1 MGPLIFTLSLLIL
14 VMVWN
19 PFNTD
24 GKSNNLAN
32 KMRVLSQKSLKLQQ
46 DNEKAFYKTHIKEWK
61 ETPFYQFVFDTIKKV
76 AEKGENGVIINYYF
90 GKSNLSPIKPHYAE
104 AFTSSG
110 HKTLY
115 ACYAYYFSKDEKD
128 NILQDYAAHESYFYG
143 LEKYLKEE
151 GFYVK
156 DSTNDD
162 SITISW

>member
-1 MGPLIFTLSLLIL
+1 MPVSYVLYLLVLIIFIIIVKT
-14 VMVWN
+14 
-19 PFNTD
+19 PNTD
-24 GKSNNLAN
+24 NNLAN

-46 DNEKAFYKTHIKEWK
+46 DNEKSFYKTHIKEWK
-61 ETPFYQFVFDTIKKV
+61 ETLFYQFVFDTIKKV

-90 GKSNLSPIKPHYAE
+90 GKSNLPPIKPHYAE
-104 AFTSSG
+104 AITSSG

-115 ACYAYYFSKDEKD
+115 AYYAYYFSKDEKD
-128 NILQDYAAHESYFYG
+128 NILQDYATHESYFYG

-156 DSTNDD
+156 DSMNDD

>member
-1 MGPLIFTLSLLIL
+1 MPVSYVLYLLVLIIFIIIVKT
-14 VMVWN
+14 
-19 PFNTD
+19 PNTD
-24 GKSNNLAN
+24 NNLAN

-46 DNEKAFYKTHIKEWK
+46 DNEKSFYKTHIKEWK

-90 GKSNLSPIKPHYAE
+90 GKSNLPPIKPHYTE
-104 AFTSSG
+104 AVNYRG
-110 HKTLY
+110 YHVLY
-115 ACYAYYFSKDEKD
+115 ACFSYYFPENEKD
-128 NILQDYAAHESYFYG
+128 NILQDYATHESYFYG

-156 DSTNDD
+156 DSINDD

>member
-1 MGPLIFTLSLLIL
+1 MPVSYVLYLLVLIIFIIIVKT
-14 VMVWN
+14 
-19 PFNTD
+19 PNTD
-24 GKSNNLAN
+24 NNLAN

-46 DNEKAFYKTHIKEWK
+46 DNEKSFYKTHIKEWK
-61 ETPFYQFVFDTIKKV
+61 ETPFYQFIFDTIKKV

-90 GKSNLSPIKPHYAE
+90 GKSNLPPIKPHYAE
-104 AFTSSG
+104 AITSSG

-128 NILQDYAAHESYFYG
+128 NILQDYATHESYFYG

-156 DSTNDD
+156 DSTNND

>member
-1 MGPLIFTLSLLIL
+1 MPVSYVLYLLVLLIFIIIVKT
-14 VMVWN
+14 
-19 PFNTD
+19 PNTD
-24 GKSNNLAN
+24 NNLAN

-46 DNEKAFYKTHIKEWK
+46 DNEKSFYKTHIKEWK

-90 GKSNLSPIKPHYAE
+90 GKSNLPPIKPHYAE
-104 AFTSSG
+104 AITSSG

-128 NILQDYAAHESYFYG
+128 NILQDYASHESYFYG

-151 GFYVK
+151 GFYIK
-156 DSTNDD
+156 DSINND

>member
-1 MGPLIFTLSLLIL
+1 MPVSYVLYLLVLLIFIIIVKT
-14 VMVWN
+14 
-19 PFNTD
+19 PNTD
-24 GKSNNLAN
+24 NNLAN

-46 DNEKAFYKTHIKEWK
+46 DNEKSFYKAHIKEWK

-76 AEKGENGVIINYYF
+76 AEKGENGVIIKYYF
-90 GKSNLSPIKPHYAE
+90 EKSNLSPTKPYYTE
-104 AFTSSG
+104 AVNYRG
-110 HKTLY
+110 YHVLY
-115 ACYAYYFSKDEKD
+115 VCFPYYFSKNEKD
-128 NILQDYAAHESYFYG
+128 NILQDYATHESYFYG

>member
-1 MGPLIFTLSLLIL
+1 MPVSYVLYLLVLIIFIIIVKT
-14 VMVWN
+14 
-19 PFNTD
+19 PNTD
-24 GKSNNLAN
+24 NNLAN

-46 DNEKAFYKTHIKEWK
+46 DNEKSFYKTHIKEWK

-76 AEKGENGVIINYYF
+76 AENGENGVIINYYF
-90 GKSNLSPIKPHYAE
+90 GKSNLPPIKPHYAE
-104 AFTSSG
+104 AITSSG

-128 NILQDYAAHESYFYG
+128 NILQDYATHESYFYG

-151 GFYVK
+151 GFYIK
-156 DSTNDD
+156 DSMNDD

>member
-14 VMVWN
+14 VVVWN
-19 PFNTD
+19 PFDTNE
-24 GKSNNLAN
+24 KSHNLAN

-76 AEKGENGVIINYYF
+76 AEKGENGVIIKYYF
-90 GKSNLSPIKPHYAE
+90 EKSNLSPTKPFYTE
-104 AFTSSG
+104 AVNYRG
-110 HKTLY
+110 YHVLY
-115 ACYAYYFSKDEKD
+115 VCFPYYFSKNEKD

-143 LEKYLKEE
+143 LDKYLKEE

>member
-1 MGPLIFTLSLLIL
+1 MPASYVLYLLVLLIFIIIVKT
-14 VMVWN
+14 
-19 PFNTD
+19 PNTD
-24 GKSNNLAN
+24 NNLAN
-32 KMRVLSQKSLKLQQ
+32 KMRLLSRKSLKLQQ

-76 AEKGENGVIINYYF
+76 AEKGENGVIIKYYF
-90 GKSNLSPIKPHYAE
+90 GKSNLPPIKTHYAE
-104 AFTSSG
+104 AITSSG

-115 ACYAYYFSKDEKD
+115 ACYAYYFSKNEKD
-128 NILQDYAAHESYFYG
+128 NILQDYATHESYFYG
-143 LEKYLKEE
+143 LDKYLKEE

>member
-1 MGPLIFTLSLLIL
+1 MPASYVLYLLVLLIFIIIVKT
-14 VMVWN
+14 
-19 PFNTD
+19 PNTD
-24 GKSNNLAN
+24 NNLAN

-76 AEKGENGVIINYYF
+76 AEKGENGVIIKYYF
-90 GKSNLSPIKPHYAE
+90 GKSNLLPIKPHYAE
-104 AFTSSG
+104 AITSSG

-115 ACYAYYFSKDEKD
+115 ACYAYYFSKNEKD
-128 NILQDYAAHESYFYG
+128 NILQDYATHESYFYG

>member
-1 MGPLIFTLSLLIL
+1 MPVSYVLYLLVLLIFIIIVKT
-14 VMVWN
+14 
-19 PFNTD
+19 PNTD
-24 GKSNNLAN
+24 NNLAN

-90 GKSNLSPIKPHYAE
+90 GKSNLPPIKPHYAE
-104 AFTSSG
+104 AITSSG

-128 NILQDYAAHESYFYG
+128 NILQDYATHESYFYG

-156 DSTNDD
+156 DSTNDN

>member
-1 MGPLIFTLSLLIL
+1 MPVSYVLYLFVHLIFIIIVKT
-14 VMVWN
+14 
-19 PFNTD
+19 PNTD
-24 GKSNNLAN
+24 NNLAN

-46 DNEKAFYKTHIKEWK
+46 DNEKSFYKAHIKEWK

-76 AEKGENGVIINYYF
+76 AEKGENGVIITYYF
-90 GKSNLSPIKPHYAE
+90 EKSNLSPTKPYYTE
-104 AFTSSG
+104 AITSSG

-128 NILQDYAAHESYFYG
+128 NILQDYALHESYFYG

>member
-1 MGPLIFTLSLLIL
+1 MPVSYVLYLLVLIIFIIIVKT
-14 VMVWN
+14 
-19 PFNTD
+19 PNTD
-24 GKSNNLAN
+24 NNLAN

-46 DNEKAFYKTHIKEWK
+46 DNEKSFYKTHIKEWK
-61 ETPFYQFVFDTIKKV
+61 ETLFYQFVFDTIKKV

-90 GKSNLSPIKPHYAE
+90 GKSNLPPIKPHYAE
-104 AFTSSG
+104 AITSSG

-128 NILQDYAAHESYFYG
+128 NILQDYATHESYFYG

-156 DSTNDD
+156 DSMNDD
-162 SITISW
+162 SIIISW

>member
-1 MGPLIFTLSLLIL
+1 
-14 VMVWN
+14 
-19 PFNTD
+19 
-24 GKSNNLAN
+24 
-32 KMRVLSQKSLKLQQ
+32 MRVLSQKSLKLQQ

-76 AEKGENGVIINYYF
+76 AEKGENGVIIKYYF
-90 GKSNLSPIKPHYAE
+90 EKSNLSPTKPHYAE
-104 AFTSSG
+104 AVTSSG

-128 NILQDYAAHESYFYG
+128 NILQDYATHESYFYG
-143 LEKYLKEE
+143 LDKYLKEE

>member
-1 MGPLIFTLSLLIL
+1 MPVSYVLYLLVLLIFIIIVKT
-14 VMVWN
+14 
-19 PFNTD
+19 PNTD
-24 GKSNNLAN
+24 NNLAN
-32 KMRVLSQKSLKLQQ
+32 KMRLLSRKSLKLQQ
-46 DNEKAFYKTHIKEWK
+46 DNEKTFYKTHIKEWK

-90 GKSNLSPIKPHYAE
+90 GKSNLSPIKPHYAQDV
-104 AFTSSG
+104 TSSG

-115 ACYAYYFSKDEKD
+115 ACYAYYFLKDEKD
-128 NILQDYAAHESYFYG
+128 NILQDYATHESYFYG

-156 DSTNDD
+156 DSTNND

>member
-1 MGPLIFTLSLLIL
+1 MPVSYVLYLLVLLIFIIIVKT
-14 VMVWN
+14 
-19 PFNTD
+19 PNTD
-24 GKSNNLAN
+24 NNLAN

-46 DNEKAFYKTHIKEWK
+46 DNEKSFYKAHIKEWK

-90 GKSNLSPIKPHYAE
+90 GKSNLPPIKPHYAE
-104 AFTSSG
+104 AITSSG

-128 NILQDYAAHESYFYG
+128 NILQDYATHESYFYG

-156 DSTNDD
+156 DLTNDD

>member
-1 MGPLIFTLSLLIL
+1 MPVSYVLYLLVLIIFIIIVKT
-14 VMVWN
+14 
-19 PFNTD
+19 PNTD
-24 GKSNNLAN
+24 NNLAN

-46 DNEKAFYKTHIKEWK
+46 DNEKSFYKTHIKEWK
-61 ETPFYQFVFDTIKKV
+61 ETPFYQFVFETIKKV
-76 AEKGENGVIINYYF
+76 AEKGENGVIIKYYF
-90 GKSNLSPIKPHYAE
+90 GKSNLPPIKPHYAE
-104 AFTSSG
+104 AITSSR

-128 NILQDYAAHESYFYG
+128 NILQDYATHESYFYG

-156 DSTNDD
+156 DSTNND

>member
-1 MGPLIFTLSLLIL
+1 MPASYVLYLLVLLIFIIIVKT
-14 VMVWN
+14 
-19 PFNTD
+19 PNTD
-24 GKSNNLAN
+24 NNLAN

-76 AEKGENGVIINYYF
+76 AEKGENGVIIKYYF

-104 AFTSSG
+104 AVTSSG

-128 NILQDYAAHESYFYG
+128 NILQDYTAHESYFYG
-143 LEKYLKEE
+143 LDKYLKEE

-156 DSTNDD
+156 DSTNND

>member
-1 MGPLIFTLSLLIL
+1 MPASYVLYLLVLLIFIIIVKT
-14 VMVWN
+14 
-19 PFNTD
+19 PNTD
-24 GKSNNLAN
+24 NNLAN

-76 AEKGENGVIINYYF
+76 AEKGENGVIIKYYF
-90 GKSNLSPIKPHYAE
+90 EKSNLSPTKPFYTE
-104 AFTSSG
+104 AVNYRG
-110 HKTLY
+110 YHVLY
-115 ACYAYYFSKDEKD
+115 VCFLYYFSEREKD
-128 NILQDYAAHESYFYG
+128 NILQDYATHESYFYG

>member
-1 MGPLIFTLSLLIL
+1 MPVSYVLYLLVLLIFIIIVKT
-14 VMVWN
+14 
-19 PFNTD
+19 PNTD
-24 GKSNNLAN
+24 NNLAN

-76 AEKGENGVIINYYF
+76 AEKGENGVIIKYYF
-90 GKSNLSPIKPHYAE
+90 EKSNLSPTKPFYTE
-104 AFTSSG
+104 AVNYRG
-110 HKTLY
+110 YHVLY
-115 ACYAYYFSKDEKD
+115 VCFPYYFSKNEKD

>member
-1 MGPLIFTLSLLIL
+1 MPVSYVLYLLVLLIFIIIVKT
-14 VMVWN
+14 
-19 PFNTD
+19 PNTD
-24 GKSNNLAN
+24 NNLAN

-46 DNEKAFYKTHIKEWK
+46 DNEKAFYKTRIKEWK

-76 AEKGENGVIINYYF
+76 AEKGENGVIIKYYF
-90 GKSNLSPIKPHYAE
+90 EKSNLSPTKPYYTE
-104 AFTSSG
+104 AVNYRG
-110 HKTLY
+110 YHVLY
-115 ACYAYYFSKDEKD
+115 VCFPYYFSKNEKD
-128 NILQDYAAHESYFYG
+128 NILQDYATHESYFYG

>member
-1 MGPLIFTLSLLIL
+1 MPVSYVLYLLVLLIFIIIVKT
-14 VMVWN
+14 
-19 PFNTD
+19 PNTD
-24 GKSNNLAN
+24 NNLAN

-46 DNEKAFYKTHIKEWK
+46 DNEKAFYKNHIKEWK

-76 AEKGENGVIINYYF
+76 AEKGENGVIIKYYF
-90 GKSNLSPIKPHYAE
+90 EKSNLSPTKPFYTE
-104 AFTSSG
+104 AVNYRG
-110 HKTLY
+110 YHVLY
-115 ACYAYYFSKDEKD
+115 VCFLYYFSEREKD
-128 NILQDYAAHESYFYG
+128 NILQDYATHESYFYG